1 MQLIKDNYQ
10 MASRP
15 LSCLKDDIKLVSIS
29 VFVTNNYV
37 GSFLQRDFFVFD
49 FYCPVKTET
58 THTQTKAMT
67 IAFEKHDHW
76 TMSLFYAISSAA
88 LAKNFVTLESSVH
101 VIKST
106 DAS

>member
-67 IAFEKHDHW
+67 IAFEKHDH
-76 TMSLFYAISSAA
+76 
-88 LAKNFVTLESSVH
+88 
-101 VIKST
+101 
-106 DAS
+106 